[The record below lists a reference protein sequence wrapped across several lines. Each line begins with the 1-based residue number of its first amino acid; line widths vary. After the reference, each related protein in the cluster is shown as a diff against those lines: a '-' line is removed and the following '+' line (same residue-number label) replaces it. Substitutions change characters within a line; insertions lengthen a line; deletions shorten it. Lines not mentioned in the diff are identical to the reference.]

1 MPRSTVLGAALL
13 AAMVL
18 LVTVCPSVRAADFP
32 LALENRK
39 AGISLS
45 LSGTNGTDW
54 AVERTSHDA
63 SIGDQMVFLK
73 STVAMSLAHNERNA
87 LTLSCALPHVLGVN
101 GPDGTPNSGDEGDLY
116 WKVDRDM
123 QSHRYSTLAGALPTY
138 CVKYAA
144 PISFATLTY
153 DGAMA
158 VLGAVGDNG
167 APWGTQPYNTSDRFA
182 YGQRD
187 RFGNQWHTLTYW
199 DDDEPL
205 LAAAGIS
212 SGRQGASDGHCVF
225 MCVNPVTPVIQL
237 HAPAGEQ
244 FYTTPVKTY
253 HVPKMWDQTT
263 YLTGGVTIHFVNLTN
278 GDAVQY
284 RVGDG
289 AWQTY
294 AGTALVAS
302 ALFTVVDT
310 PTVLEV
316 RAGAAGVVY
325 QRTVVLNPSVPAA
338 AEQHGDLMWANEA
351 ERQACID
358 KLHNMQP
365 FKKSYELFRGSYY
378 QGAGTTYDDT
388 RGIWRSGAS
397 LASVSLANAMVVAIE
412 GAEGGLTEARMAKR
426 RLLRVAR
433 LQPVGFDY
441 NVSFATPAKDYMN
454 ELGQTIQQF
463 GDAGMAYDLLAGHFR
478 STDHAEGMTPI
489 EEICIREGLGKIAK
503 TILQVRANWSA
514 TSGAGDTHWSH
525 GYELAVGIIASAM
538 PTYKT
543 PWYGVSGGDRV
554 TVNDTPDGD
563 GKYWNPYP
571 DQGVTWYQCATDADI
586 DTPGHPNVRYPF
598 RAEFQYTDDGWWTGP
613 NDLVGDGSRYFTGPT
628 GSRLVDIKYGG
639 MANAECR
646 VELVEMSGYESP
658 FVGRLHVFDN
668 IRRLKGDM
676 QRAACVTNYI
686 RRRLVM
692 GYVPLSWD
700 ADTKIY
706 TAQEA
711 RIETSIGAFNNHY
724 EAASLPN
731 AIALVGEYLTHLNIY
746 YGYTPG
752 TLTDEQ
758 RTRLE
763 STRKNLYAAYTLAL
777 CLDPTQ
783 IVPHVAEPNHT
794 PILKP
799 LFKHVVHPGET
810 IRKDI
815 ICVDPDNDT
824 LTVTVT
830 GLPGGAVFDPGTRR
844 ITWVP
849 TAGDAG
855 VHMAT
860 VTVSDGT
867 ASVSR
872 PFAMIVKADAPSGP
886 IPAGPTN
893 VTATLA
899 PDQSSVTLAW
909 QAPGGV
915 TVAGYIIYRDGA
927 MWAVTPA
934 GTTSWVDTGILPG
947 TNTRYHV
954 ALYSSIGAEASAVA
968 ADPSMIRTSGGSSII
983 GWQSIATH
991 AGAGA
996 IACSISDG
1004 GVEPR
1009 TGGIAALRI
1018 TADSALD
1025 PATVVP
1031 GCVTL
1036 VGLVTG
1042 DVSSRID
1049 SVTLEPG
1056 NQSILVTLSQ
1066 GLAEVD
1072 RFTLSLASSVTDAG
1086 GQPLVGGTSI
1096 TVGVLPG
1103 DVDRS
1108 GQVTAS
1114 DVVAARNA
1122 AGQGLGAAT
1131 APFDV
1136 NRSGDITGDD
1146 LQAVQKRVGT
1156 ALP

>member
-1 MPRSTVLGAALL
+1 MPRSTVLGAAPL

-18 LVTVCPSVRAADFP
+18 LIAACPSVRAADFP

-45 LSGTNGTDW
+45 LSGANGTDW
-54 AVERTSHDA
+54 AVERTYHDA

-73 STVAMSLAHNERNA
+73 STVAMSLAHNERNS
-87 LTLSCALPHVLGVN
+87 LTLDCALPHVLGVD
-101 GPDGTPNSGDEGDLY
+101 GPDGVPNSGDEGDLY

-123 QSHRYSTLAGALPTY
+123 QTHAYSTKSAALPSY
-138 CVKYAA
+138 CVKYAG

-153 DGAMA
+153 DGSMA

-167 APWGTQPYNTSDRFA
+167 AAWGTQPLNTTDRFA
-182 YGQRD
+182 YGQQD

-212 SGRQGASDGHCVF
+212 SHRQGASDGHAVF
-225 MCVNPVTPVIQL
+225 MCVNPVTPIIQF
-237 HAPAGEQ
+237 HAPEGEQ

-278 GDAVQY
+278 GEAVQY
-284 RVGDG
+284 RVGAG

-294 AGTALVAS
+294 TGTALVAS
-302 ALFTVVDT
+302 ALFTTPDT

-316 RAGAAGVVY
+316 RAGPAGAVY

-338 AEQHGDLMWANEA
+338 AEQHGTLMWADEA

-358 KLHNMQP
+358 KLHNIQP
-365 FKKSYELFRGSYY
+365 FKTSYATFRGSYY
-378 QGAGTTYDDT
+378 QGSGTTYGDT
-388 RGIWRSGAS
+388 RGQWRSGAS
-397 LASVSLANAMVVAIE
+397 MASVSLANAMVVAIE
-412 GAEGGLTEARMAKR
+412 GAEGGLPEARLAKR
-426 RLLRVAR
+426 RLLRMAR

-441 NVSFATPAKDYMN
+441 SVSFATPAKDYMN

-463 GDAGMAYDLLAGHFR
+463 ADAGMAYDLLAAHFR

-489 EEICIREGLGKIAK
+489 EEISIREGLAKIAK

-514 TSGAGDTHWSH
+514 TSGSGDTHWAQ
-525 GYELAVGIIASAM
+525 GYEMAVGIIASAM
-538 PTYKT
+538 PTYKS
-543 PWYGVSGGDRV
+543 PWYGVSGGDHV
-554 TVNDTPDGD
+554 TLNNTPDGD

-571 DQGVTWYQCATDADI
+571 DQGVTWYQCATDAGI

-613 NDLVGDGSRYFTGPT
+613 NDLQGDGTRYFTGPN
-628 GSRLVDIKYGG
+628 GRRLVDIKYGG
-639 MANAECR
+639 LANAECR

-658 FVGRLHVFDN
+658 FVTRLHVLDN
-668 IRRLKGDM
+668 IRRLKGDVR
-676 QRAACVTNYI
+676 RAACVTRYI

-692 GYVPLSWD
+692 GYVPLAWD
-700 ADTKIY
+700 ADTKTY
-706 TAQEA
+706 TAQAA
-711 RIETSIGAFNNHY
+711 RIETSLCAFNNHY

-731 AIALVGEYLTHLNIY
+731 AMALVGEYLTNLNIY

-752 TLTDEQ
+752 TLTDDE
-758 RTRLE
+758 RTRLGN
-763 STRKNLYAAYTLAL
+763 TRKNLYAAYTLAL
-777 CLDPTQ
+777 CNDPTQ
-783 IVPHVAEPNHT
+783 IASHVDEANHA

-799 LFKHVVHPGET
+799 LFKHVVRPGET
-810 IRKDI
+810 IQKDI

-849 TAGDAG
+849 AAGDAG
-855 VHMAT
+855 VHIAT

-915 TVAGYIIYRDGA
+915 TVAGYVIYRDGA
-927 MWAVTPA
+927 MWAVTPS
-934 GTTSWVDTGILPG
+934 GTTSWVDTDILPG

-954 ALYSSIGAEASAVA
+954 SLYSSIGAEASAVA
-968 ADPSMIRTSGGSSII
+968 ADPSMIRTSGGGMITR
-983 GWQSIATH
+983 WQSIATH
-991 AGAGA
+991 VGAGA
-996 IACSISDG
+996 IACDIRDG
-1004 GVEPR
+1004 GIEPR
-1009 TGGIAALRI
+1009 VGGVAALRI
-1018 TADSALD
+1018 MTDTALD

-1036 VGLVTG
+1036 VGQTTG
-1042 DVSSRID
+1042 DVSGRI
-1049 SVTLEPG
+1049 STVSLEPG

-1066 GLAEVD
+1066 PLAEVD

-1086 GQPLVGGTSI
+1086 GQPLVGSMGI

-1103 DVDRS
+1103 DANRS
-1108 GQVTAS
+1108 GQVTAA
-1114 DVVAARNA
+1114 DVMAVRNV
-1122 AGQGLGAAT
+1122 AGQAVTEAT
-1131 APFDV
+1131 APFDA
-1136 NRSGDITGDD
+1136 NCSGDITGDD
-1146 LQAVQKRVGT
+1146 LQVVQKRVGT